1 MTLFDLGKCTLLLL
15 LSLLLQ
21 GSTQPWA
28 WLCSSSQPRGQQH
41 SQPASPSP
49 FFMVRKTISII
60 FKEKDIPG
68 PSGAATTAMFLP
80 TAGSAAAAQA
90 AAVASVTQQQLQ
102 LQTAAA
108 TAAHINSINNV
119 AASAQVIQGVTL

>member
-1 MTLFDLGKCTLLLL
+1 
-15 LSLLLQ
+15 
-21 GSTQPWA
+21 
-28 WLCSSSQPRGQQH
+28 
-41 SQPASPSP
+41 
-49 FFMVRKTISII
+49 
-60 FKEKDIPG
+60 
-68 PSGAATTAMFLP
+68 MFLP

-119 AASAQVIQGVTL
+119 AAAAQVKTNVSLCKVFWTTLKQNIGSMLSSNVLSGTPFRVVNYFKLLR

>member
-1 MTLFDLGKCTLLLL
+1 
-15 LSLLLQ
+15 
-21 GSTQPWA
+21 
-28 WLCSSSQPRGQQH
+28 
-41 SQPASPSP
+41 
-49 FFMVRKTISII
+49 
-60 FKEKDIPG
+60 
-68 PSGAATTAMFLP
+68 MFLP

-119 AASAQVIQGVTL
+119 AAAAQVSQGFTCKVFVSPH

>member
-1 MTLFDLGKCTLLLL
+1 
-15 LSLLLQ
+15 
-21 GSTQPWA
+21 
-28 WLCSSSQPRGQQH
+28 
-41 SQPASPSP
+41 
-49 FFMVRKTISII
+49 MVREIISWIS
-60 FKEKDIPG
+60 KEKIIPG

-119 AASAQVIQGVTL
+119 AASAQVIHGVTL

>member
-1 MTLFDLGKCTLLLL
+1 
-15 LSLLLQ
+15 
-21 GSTQPWA
+21 
-28 WLCSSSQPRGQQH
+28 
-41 SQPASPSP
+41 
-49 FFMVRKTISII
+49 
-60 FKEKDIPG
+60 
-68 PSGAATTAMFLP
+68 MFLP

-119 AASAQVIQGVTL
+119 AASAQVIHGVTTL